1 MRFFEKSA
9 KKCVFLK
16 NELFFAIKLA
26 ETGQKIKISKIAAPL
41 FKIPIRSPP
50 QPIFTLLG
58 APSSLTYVIL
68 AKNGSIFGMY
78 GKSYTFCRTTL
89 HGNGRQISADLIWE
103 TNEPILSSGE
113 PGLQHI
119 LKRKNWPRTPPYPL
133 NRGFHCLSPFDAQ
146 IKQFLRTDK
155 F

>member
-1 MRFFEKSA
+1 MGILKSGAAIFEILIFWPVSANFIA

-26 ETGQKIKISKIAAPL
+26 ETGQKIKISKIAASL

-89 HGNGRQISADLIWE
+89 HGNGRQISADLI
-103 TNEPILSSGE
+103 
-113 PGLQHI
+113 
-119 LKRKNWPRTPPYPL
+119 
-133 NRGFHCLSPFDAQ
+133 
-146 IKQFLRTDK
+146 
-155 F
+155 

>member
-1 MRFFEKSA
+1 MGILKSDAAIFEILIFWPVSANFIA

-89 HGNGRQISADLIWE
+89 HGSGRQISPDLI
-103 TNEPILSSGE
+103 
-113 PGLQHI
+113 
-119 LKRKNWPRTPPYPL
+119 
-133 NRGFHCLSPFDAQ
+133 
-146 IKQFLRTDK
+146 
-155 F
+155 